1 LCLPGREFLTNRF
14 HGEVS
19 ETMVFR
25 RTALE
30 EATAAL
36 MAENGI
42 PRRGT
47 ADVLAAWTGREAAR
61 R

>member
-1 LCLPGREFLTNRF
+1 
-14 HGEVS
+14 
-19 ETMVFR
+19 MVFPR
-25 RTALE
+25 KALE

-47 ADVLAAWTGREAAR
+47 ADILAVWAGKEAAR